1 MMRIDRNF
9 GKNQQAI
16 NNAFVAVQN
25 KYSANK
31 IVLKKIIENTDY
43 CFLLQFELDN
53 NRTIFY
59 NKHPLPNGPIETSI
73 YGQNQR

>member
-43 CFLLQFELDN
+43 CFLLCW
-53 NRTIFY
+53 
-59 NKHPLPNGPIETSI
+59 
-73 YGQNQR
+73 